1 MHRILANLLNVFDN
15 AEEIYERYIND
26 QRPRILEISFG
37 FGINTYILL
46 KRVSLLNGLLVSID
60 IDSTLLR
67 IGEKIFRKYIRSE
80 LLRLEKADATS
91 LPYEDN
97 YFDYVVSHMTLH
109 HIDNVSKSVREM
121 MRVLRVG
128 GKLIIIDLV
137 PNTFYS
143 MIPEHDRDILKRSR
157 DEALREVSENMEIIH
172 SEENKY
178 VYIIVALKR

>member
-37 FGINTYILL
+37 FGINTYTLL

-91 LPYEDN
+91 LPYGDD

-109 HIDNVSKSVREM
+109 HIGNVSKSVREM

-143 MIPEHDRDILKRSR
+143 VIPGHDRDILKRSR

-178 VYIIVALKR
+178 VYTIVALKR